1 MRVESISIS
10 DEAKLQKAQKA
21 AGVSFSSIFASEFAR
36 VNPKLETQAQYSLD
50 KDIIDASNI
59 FIDRFNDS
67 RFKVFDNTHDL
78 TKLNSNISWQGDL
91 TKAKIYN
98 ATEFGYSVDSSG
110 FLGADFNKAA
120 GLPDDFK
127 IHSSTLKEISR
138 QNNLMTMPQVGIFNN
153 IYENIDYA
161 DTIKHQFRL
170 YEQIVGDVNNF
181 SKDDIANM
189 PNYVDLVGLKI
200 NNGYTFDYSHANV
213 GNKYYENKE
222 NALQIGFK
230 FDYDL
235 SVNNSRKLNFD
246 LSPYIKDGEISNAG
260 LFVSF
265 LGGTQGLKVSDSG
278 ATKIKDEYK
287 ERMIIEDAL
296 SKLNPNEGIDIS
308 KLEFLT
314 GLSKEK
320 IQDYLDK
327 FEDEKKLKEKV
338 RELSQSLAVDALLNN
353 NYSNDFRA
361 NAKDFYKRVQI

>member
-1 MRVESISIS
+1 MRVESISIF

-36 VNPKLETQAQYSLD
+36 VNPKLETQAEYSLD

-67 RFKVFDNTHDL
+67 RFKVFDNDL
-78 TKLNSNISWQGDL
+78 TKINASISKQNELMKARVFNS
-91 TKAKIYN
+91 
-98 ATEFGYSVDSSG
+98 TEFGYSVDSSG

-120 GLPDDFK
+120 NLPDDFK

-138 QNNLMTMPQVGIFNN
+138 QSNLMTMPQVGIFNN

-181 SKDDIANM
+181 SKDDISNM
-189 PNYVDLVGLKI
+189 PNYVDLIGLKI
-200 NNGYTFDYSHANV
+200 NNGYTFDYSQANV
-213 GNKYYENKE
+213 GNKYYESKDD
-222 NALQIGFK
+222 ALKIGFK

-287 ERMIIEDAL
+287 ERMLIEDAL
-296 SKLNPNEGIDIS
+296 SKLDPKEGIDIS

-320 IQDYLDK
+320 IQDYLDR
-327 FEDEKKLKEKV
+327 FEDEKKLSKKV
-338 RELSQSLAVDALLNN
+338 KELSQSLAVDALLNN
-353 NYSNDFRA
+353 NYSNDFRTS
-361 NAKDFYKRVQI
+361 AKDFYKRVQI

>member
-1 MRVESISIS
+1 MRVESISIF

-36 VNPKLETQAQYSLD
+36 VNPKLETQAEHSLD

-78 TKLNSNISWQGDL
+78 AKLNLDISWQSDL
-91 TKAKIYN
+91 AKARIYN
-98 ATEFGYSVDSSG
+98 NTGFGYSVDNDG
-110 FLGADFNKAA
+110 FMGADFNKAA
-120 GLPDDFK
+120 GLADDFK
-127 IHSSTLKEISR
+127 IHSSTLKELAR
-138 QNNLMTMPQVGIFNN
+138 QNNLMTMPQAGIFNN

-170 YEQIVGDVNNF
+170 YEQIVGDVNKF
-181 SKDDIANM
+181 SKDDISNM
-189 PNYVDLVGLKI
+189 PNYVDLIGLKI
-200 NNGYTFDYSHANV
+200 NNGYTFDYSQANV
-213 GNKYYENKE
+213 GNKYYESKE
-222 NALQIGFK
+222 NALKIGFK

-235 SVNNSRKLNFD
+235 SIKNSRKLNFD
-246 LSPYIKDGEISNAG
+246 LSPYTKDGEISNAG

-265 LGGTQGLKVSDSG
+265 LGGTQGLKISDSG

-287 ERMIIEDAL
+287 ERMLIEDAL
-296 SKLNPNEGIDIS
+296 SKLDPNEGIDIS
-308 KLEFLT
+308 KLELLT

-320 IQDYLDK
+320 IQDYLDR
-327 FEDEKKLKEKV
+327 FEDEKKLSEKV
-338 RELSQSLAVDALLNN
+338 KELSQSLAVDALLNN

-361 NAKDFYKRVQI
+361 SAKDFYKRVQI